1 MVTVAGRRGDRRW
14 VTSGGV
20 SSVAAR
26 TDHGARFAYRSGH
39 PHIHSLPLTAARYGG
54 HPGWAQ
60 RSVPHDIGLT
70 VREG

>member
-39 PHIHSLPLTAARYGG
+39 PHIRSLPLTAARYGASRLG
-54 HPGWAQ
+54 AAL
-60 RSVPHDIGLT
+60 RPHDIGLT